1 MPKKKLACEH
11 FALIIFTYYQNQY
24 YRSIFTLTL
33 SSPKKKYLHGQ
44 VFSSYFPRLGGK
56 KSRYSTCIE
65 IPSHRLARN
74 QGGESCFYFQ
84 SWIGSL
90 RGGFDQ
96 DDNDSL
102 IGSTLGTPRDCKSQ
116 NSSFSVPD
124 RLLTP
129 TASSR
134 AKRFGKPDGQVGY
147 SSTHKSRLTKFVQH
161 SAESFNVS
169 SSMFLYVTSVCR
181 LPPRRA

>member
-1 MPKKKLACEH
+1 MRAFCTYHFHLLSKSILPFHFHSHPFFTKKK
-11 FALIIFTYYQNQY
+11 ISTVK
-24 YRSIFTLTL
+24 
-33 SSPKKKYLHGQ
+33 SSPLI
-44 VFSSYFPRLGGK
+44 FRCLAEK

-102 IGSTLGTPRDCKSQ
+102 NGSTLGTPRDCKSQ

-169 SSMFLYVTSVCR
+169 SSMFLCNFF
-181 LPPRRA
+181 L